1 MPGKRMRG
9 SQPPRGALQR
19 PPAGEPYFHG
29 PERRQQLPQASSAC
43 LASDRLRA
51 VGFGPSKTHLASPLF
66 PPRPPLVR
74 WRLPLCP
81 LPVGLAA
88 SPCLRV
94 VTAVTTAS
102 VPGHV
107 GRSASLLFSRI

>member
-1 MPGKRMRG
+1 MPGKRMKG

-19 PPAGEPYFHG
+19 PPAGEPYFRG
-29 PERRQQLPQASSAC
+29 PERRQLLQASSAC

-51 VGFGPSKTHLASPLF
+51 VGFGPSKTHSASPLF
-66 PPRPPLVR
+66 PPRPPLVS

-81 LPVGLAA
+81 LPAGLAA
-88 SPCLRV
+88 SSCLRT

-102 VPGHV
+102 VPGHI